1 MDIIK
6 IQTWHALLHQD
17 NCVFDHKDEVDFFNL
32 FTQVYKPYDFT
43 NRDSYSQYLLKK
55 ADHDSWYVKG
65 LFYFYC
71 NGFKDPL
78 FFKYKDFRYII
89 HPGISR
95 MYAIGLRD
103 KFDPLPCIIYSE
115 KGEKLLPIFGLD
127 VLNKIETIDFDAN
140 TWKNDPCL
148 VNKDVKRY
156 LPNLDMHFNQG
167 ENFWLEHTN
176 DMYRIYFDDRQLLVF
191 PKKGSLLY
199 DKRIDLNIEDFNGI
213 RNTILHLFRMLL
225 NDK

>member
-71 NGFKDPL
+71 NPFL
-78 FFKYKDFRYII
+78 
-89 HPGISR
+89 
-95 MYAIGLRD
+95 
-103 KFDPLPCIIYSE
+103 
-115 KGEKLLPIFGLD
+115 
-127 VLNKIETIDFDAN
+127 
-140 TWKNDPCL
+140 
-148 VNKDVKRY
+148 
-156 LPNLDMHFNQG
+156 
-167 ENFWLEHTN
+167 
-176 DMYRIYFDDRQLLVF
+176 
-191 PKKGSLLY
+191 
-199 DKRIDLNIEDFNGI
+199 
-213 RNTILHLFRMLL
+213 
-225 NDK
+225 